1 MNVIDQLI
9 NVNVIDQLINVNAID
24 QLINVKHL
32 EWKHKSEQSA
42 SLLSASHPDKLPDF
56 ND

>member
-9 NVNVIDQLINVNAID
+9 NVNVIDQLII
-24 QLINVKHL
+24 VKDL